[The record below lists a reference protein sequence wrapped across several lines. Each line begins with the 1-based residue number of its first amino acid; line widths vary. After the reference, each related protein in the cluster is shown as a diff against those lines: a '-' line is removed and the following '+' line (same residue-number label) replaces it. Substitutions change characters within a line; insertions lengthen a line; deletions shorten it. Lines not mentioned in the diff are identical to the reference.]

1 MLGPVWPE
9 PPGTEDEQQE
19 AVDAGGKFVAV
30 RTGAGIVEGGEV
42 EVAEVDEQL
51 FGARGSQPGLASDL

>member
-9 PPGTEDEQQE
+9 PPWTEDEQYA
-19 AVDAGGKFVAV
+19 AVDAAGNFVDCN
-30 RTGAGIVEGGEV
+30 TGAGAVEGGKV

-51 FGARGSQPGLASDL
+51 FGAQGSQPGPASDL